1 MPIKSLQQNVTSLR
15 EGLNQIG
22 TIRKGAPKEPN
33 QPGADLP
40 YFRIVLNDQYK
51 HLEPIIHDIFDDE
64 EGEPP
69 QFFIGAH
76 VIEDTADKAFSFWL
90 EEWGKGG
97 TLYHRCDGEQQHQH
111 YDGTGYSFAKVACKS
126 GDATKPCGCQ
136 RIGRLALWFEQLVAV
151 TGEFGYFTV
160 MTSSKN
166 DIVTVQQQL
175 GVAEYM
181 AARAG
186 LSLMAVPFIFGRYE
200 KAISS
205 PAFKKQKGKWV
216 PTGGRTM
223 VTKSLFSLRTDPTW
237 NVQTL
242 LPAIHEA
249 AFLPPPS
256 DTPVTE
262 LRLADAVKHR
272 ALLPAV
278 RRLNTGVN
286 DVEGGIGGENGFKA
300 LAEKAKTEPD
310 AITPQQTAQEMTP
323 PPEDLAADD
332 DEVIEGVINENE
344 QPPDLE
350 PEPDEVPIIETM
362 EAHKVKYIAYGD
374 NAYLLFDTFHQARC
388 YSRKKFLDMLG
399 NEKAWKLFID
409 GLQPGPTE
417 QEAVDLPLPLTI
429 TAEGKKKKDGT
440 TYWVMTAAEV
450 ADPEPEEKAS

>member
-1 MPIKSLQQNVTSLR
+1 MMPIKSLQQNVTSLR

-33 QPGADLP
+33 KPGADLP

-51 HLEPIIHDIFDDE
+51 HLQPIVDEIFRDEPE
-64 EGEPP
+64 Y
-69 QFFIGAH
+69 FIGAH
-76 VIEDTADKAFSFWL
+76 VIEDTADKAFSFWM

-111 YDGTGYSFAKVACKS
+111 YSGHGYSFAKVACVAS
-126 GDATKPCGCQ
+126 NEAKPCACQ
-136 RIGRLALWFEQLVAV
+136 RIGRLALWFEPLVAA

-205 PAFKKQKGKWV
+205 PAFKKAKGGWV

-223 VTKSLFSLRTDPTW
+223 VTKSLFSLRADPSW
-237 NVQTL
+237 NIQTL
-242 LPAIHEA
+242 LPAISQA

-256 DTPVTE
+256 DTPQNE
-262 LRLADAVKHR
+262 LRLADTVKAR
-272 ALLPAV
+272 LLTPSV

-286 DVEGGIGGENGFKA
+286 DVAGAIGGDNGFMA
-300 LAEKAKTEPD
+300 LAAKADAEPE
-310 AITPQQTAQEMTP
+310 AITPQQTAQDMTP
-323 PPEDLAADD
+323 PPDDLTPEE
-332 DEVIEGVINENE
+332 DEVIEGVINENDQAPDIE
-344 QPPDLE
+344 QEEE
-350 PEPDEVPIIETM
+350 PVVVETTH
-362 EAHKVKYIAYGD
+362 ATKVKYIANGN
-374 NAYLLFDTFHQARC
+374 NAYLLFDGEHQTRC
-388 YSRKKFLDMLG
+388 YSRNEFLTMIGGLADWKTFI
-399 NEKAWKLFID
+399 NELT
-409 GLQPGPTE
+409 PGPAE
-417 QEAVDLPLPLTI
+417 QEAVELPAQLVI
-429 TAEGKKKKDGT
+429 TAEGKTKKDGS
-440 TYWVMTAAEV
+440 TYWLVKDATVTA
-450 ADPEPEEKAS
+450 PESEEAA